1 MSADERDEATGGD
14 EETAPGSG
22 GVAAASDAGEA
33 PAEHE
38 SDSDGSDPGESG
50 PSEGASAD
58 ADAQDVDAGG
68 DEGDGVDADPP
79 RVALV
84 PEPEPDPVAE
94 IQGKY
99 DEAQARLRTV
109 SKAYHD
115 LQGEMKAF
123 RERMEARSKLESERQ
138 AFDQA
143 RRFFDPVMNLKRS
156 LNQPTDDVNA
166 LRDGLQMVQKQFMEA
181 MEKLG
186 LEEIP
191 GEGADFDPQIHEA
204 LAVTPV
210 TDADQ
215 DGKVLMVHT
224 AGFTVNGKVLQASQ
238 VVIGKHQA
246 DADEA

>member
-1 MSADERDEATGGD
+1 MSADERDETTTGGD
-14 EETAPGSG
+14 EETPPESG
-22 GVAAASDAGEA
+22 DVTTASDAGDV

-50 PSEGASAD
+50 PSEGASAG

-68 DEGDGVDADPP
+68 EEGDGADADPP
-79 RVALV
+79 PVALV
-84 PEPEPDPVAE
+84 PEPDPVAE
-94 IQGKY
+94 VQAKY

-109 SKAYHD
+109 SKAYRD

-156 LNQPTDDVNA
+156 LAQPTDDVNA
-166 LRDGLQMVQKQFMEA
+166 LRDGLLMVQKQFMEA

-191 GEGADFDPQIHEA
+191 GEGADFDPQVHEA

-210 TDADQ
+210 TDAAQ

-224 AGFTVNGKVLQASQ
+224 AGFTVKGKVLQAAQ
-238 VVIGKHQA
+238 VVIAKHQA
-246 DADEA
+246 DAGEA